1 LHADPA
7 QPTAGWLLVTAPA
20 TQAGQSVAIDPTG
33 TVLGRDGSC
42 ELVLASQPVSR
53 RHAMVS
59 ARDGGYVVEDLGSLN
74 GTTLNGRPVVGMVRL
89 ADGDRLRLADVEVE
103 FRLDGRHGG
112 WSNVHNGRR
121 RPLRAELHDAP
132 GFSGRGL
139 LLAVAGSI
147 VGTVLTPTVAGQWGS
162 LAAAALAPIIA
173 VTFSTKRAGDTGRVR
188 MAAVVILSATALAV
202 MWTGLSVADLANGGS
217 VLPGARDRATTFPA
231 PTGFLRPTRQETEPP
246 TTTSPAV
253 RPPGEPAIEVT
264 AELWCG
270 TVSVASQLPCSGPVV
285 ITSAGTRPLLVTHLE
300 VTGPDR
306 ADFAAGQEC
315 VERWLDPGKACEMT
329 VQFAPSAG
337 GPRTATLV
345 IHQNLPPPDQGAA
358 VTLTGTGLDLLPD
371 PEGTP

>member
-1 LHADPA
+1 LHTDP
-7 QPTAGWLLVTAPA
+7 QPAAGWLVVTAPA
-20 TQAGQSVAIDPTG
+20 TQAGQSVAVDPAG

-42 ELVLASQPVSR
+42 ELMLASQPVSR

-59 ARDGGYVVEDLGSLN
+59 GCDGGYLVEDLGSLN
-74 GTTLNGRPVVGMVRL
+74 GTTLNGRPVVGAVRL
-89 ADGDRLRLADVEVE
+89 TDGDRLRLADVEVE
-103 FRLDGRHGG
+103 FRLGRRHGG
-112 WSNVHNGRR
+112 PSSTRSDRR
-121 RPLRAELHDAP
+121 LPLRAELHDAP

-147 VGTVLTPTVAGQWGS
+147 VGTALTPAVAGQWGS

-173 VTFSTKRAGDTGRVR
+173 ATFSTTRAGDTGRVR
-188 MAAVVILSATALAV
+188 IAAVVILSATALAL

-217 VLPGARDRATTFPA
+217 VLPGARERATTFPA
-231 PTGFLRPTRQETEPP
+231 PTGFLQPTRPETRLPP
-246 TTTSPAV
+246 TAGPTV

-285 ITSAGTRPLLVTHLE
+285 VTSTGTRPLLVTRLE
-300 VTGPDR
+300 MAGPDQ

-315 VERWLDPGKACEMT
+315 VARWLDPGEACELT

-358 VTLTGTGLDLLPD
+358 VTLTGTGLELLPD
-371 PEGTP
+371 PEGPP